1 MRRRD
6 VSLPFTAKDH
16 DVRIA
21 RDGWVYYVRG
31 VKRSEPLDGGLGFG
45 DGSLFGVAIWL
56 LSGLAGRLLWRFQK
70 SWKVGVVRF
79 VDNDRVMPTSVV
91 HEERLASG
99 VRPGARIAELVSA
112 VESGRFDPTAS

>member
-1 MRRRD
+1 M
-6 VSLPFTAKDH
+6 
-16 DVRIA
+16 RIA

-31 VKRSEPLDGGLGFG
+31 VKRSEPLDGGMGFG

-99 VRPGARIAELVSA
+99 VWPGARIAELVSA

>member
-6 VSLPFTAKDH
+6 VSLPFTPKDH

-31 VKRSEPLDGGLGFG
+31 VKRSEPLDGGIGFG
-45 DGSLFGVAIWL
+45 DGSLSGVAIWL
-56 LSGLAGRLLWRFQK
+56 LIGLAGRLLWRFQK

-79 VDNDRVMPTSVV
+79 VDDDRVMPTSVL
-91 HEERLASG
+91 HEEKLASG
-99 VRPGARIAELVSA
+99 VRPSARIAELVSA
-112 VESGRFDPTAS
+112 VESGSFDPTAS